1 MNATENRLG
10 KLKVFLR
17 FLYINGIVDIS
28 KIHEDSDEGFINRLK
43 IQKCV
48 YLAKYYGLDLGYKYN
63 MYMYGPYSADLSN
76 EYYSVIDDIIAKKD
90 YYYHNNNKEEVEE
103 LEGFDAKKFLVD
115 IKNKDANWLELA
127 TTAINLSRVFKG
139 DELLEV
145 LYEMKGHR
153 FPKEFIDKVYNEIL
167 ALVKI
172 PHRHHNNK

>member
-1 MNATENRLG
+1 MNATESRLD
-10 KLKVFLR
+10 KLKAFLR

-48 YLAKYYGLDLGYKYN
+48 YLAKYYGLDLGYRYN
-63 MYMYGPYSADLSN
+63 MYIYGPYSADLSN
-76 EYYSVIDDIIAKKD
+76 EYYRVIDDIIVKKD
-90 YYYHNNNKEEVEE
+90 YNNKEVEE
-103 LEGFDAKKFLVD
+103 MEGFDAKRFLVD

-127 TTAINLSRVFKG
+127 TTAINLSHVFKG
-139 DELLEV
+139 EELLEV

-167 ALVKI
+167 ALVRI
-172 PHRHHNNK
+172 AS

>member
-1 MNATENRLG
+1 
-10 KLKVFLR
+10 
-17 FLYINGIVDIS
+17 
-28 KIHEDSDEGFINRLK
+28 
-43 IQKCV
+43 
-48 YLAKYYGLDLGYKYN
+48 
-63 MYMYGPYSADLSN
+63 MYGPYSADLSN

-90 YYYHNNNKEEVEE
+90 YYNNNNNKEEVEE
-103 LEGFDAKKFLVD
+103 LKGFDAKRFLVD

-153 FPKEFIDKVYNEIL
+153 FSKGFINKVYNEIL